1 MVNMKNKTIASIQNN
16 WSLLLF
22 ILLTYSAI
30 EIPLNLVFDY
40 ELRSLLLINTIVNV
54 IFALDIFYNFWIH
67 KKKDPTN
74 GKIKYL
80 KSWFVVDFLS
90 ALPFELL
97 LELDYIHDDL
107 DALKILR
114 MLRIIR
120 VIKIFNLSGRFSQN
134 EFQGQGKKRII
145 TLLYISVVGA
155 HWISL
160 LWSLIIDIEPEQTN
174 VTTYIKALY
183 WTITTLTTIGYGD
196 ITPQNDPQRIF
207 TMAVMIIGAGM
218 YGYIIG
224 NISNLLA
231 NIDYARTV
239 FSEKMERINTFLK
252 YRKIP
257 ESLQENI
264 YQYYTYVWE
273 NKKGYDESDIMSE
286 LPASLRMKISLYL
299 NADVFDKIPIFE
311 GASEAMIAD
320 FVIKLKPVIFTPNDY
335 IIKKGERGDC
345 LYFISKGQVEVI
357 NDDTGD
363 TIATLGV
370 GAYFGEIALIDSAPR
385 NATIRAREYCDLY
398 SLDKLSFDEV
408 IKEYPDFYEK
418 IKIMAKKRMEENRLK
433 VLNQTKN

>member
-1 MVNMKNKTIASIQNN
+1 MKNKTIATIQNN

-40 ELRSLLLINTIVNV
+40 ELHSLLLINTIVNV
-54 IFALDIFYNFWIH
+54 IFALDIFYNFWIY
-67 KKKDPTN
+67 KKKDPIN
-74 GKIKYL
+74 GKKKYL
-80 KSWFVVDFLS
+80 KTWFLVDFLS

-107 DALKILR
+107 DALKVLR
-114 MLRIIR
+114 ILRIIR
-120 VIKIFNLSGRFSQN
+120 VLKIFNLSGRFSQN

-145 TLLYISVVGA
+145 NLLYISVVGA

-160 LWSLIIDIEPEQTN
+160 LWSLIIDIEPEQSN

-231 NIDYARTV
+231 NIDYAKTV

-320 FVIKLKPVIFTPNDY
+320 FVIRLKPVIFTPNDY

-398 SLDKLSFDEV
+398 SLDKVSFDEV
-408 IKEYPDFYEK
+408 IKEYPEFYEK

-433 VLNQTKN
+433 VLNQTKS

>member
-1 MVNMKNKTIASIQNN
+1 
-16 WSLLLF
+16 
-22 ILLTYSAI
+22 
-30 EIPLNLVFDY
+30 
-40 ELRSLLLINTIVNV
+40 
-54 IFALDIFYNFWIH
+54 
-67 KKKDPTN
+67 
-74 GKIKYL
+74 
-80 KSWFVVDFLS
+80 
-90 ALPFELL
+90 
-97 LELDYIHDDL
+97 
-107 DALKILR
+107 
-114 MLRIIR
+114 
-120 VIKIFNLSGRFSQN
+120 
-134 EFQGQGKKRII
+134 
-145 TLLYISVVGA
+145 
-155 HWISL
+155 
-160 LWSLIIDIEPEQTN
+160 
-174 VTTYIKALY
+174 
-183 WTITTLTTIGYGD
+183 
-196 ITPQNDPQRIF
+196 
-207 TMAVMIIGAGM
+207 
-218 YGYIIG
+218 
-224 NISNLLA
+224 
-231 NIDYARTV
+231 
-239 FSEKMERINTFLK
+239 MERINTFLK

-345 LYFISKGQVEVI
+345 LYFISRGQVEVI

-398 SLDKLSFDEV
+398 SLDKVSFDEV
-408 IKEYPDFYEK
+408 IKEYPEFYEK

-433 VLNQTKN
+433 VQSQIKN